1 MRSKLSYQKLYE
13 SWFSASRFPSDNKK
27 IPLFKLKIELFE
39 KLSFALRISPSE
51 IFDINEWNI
60 RFICY
65 LHEMVI

>member
-39 KLSFALRISPSE
+39 KLSFALGISPSE

-60 RFICY
+60 RFIYY
-65 LHEMVI
+65 LHELVI

>member
-13 SWFSASRFPSDNKK
+13 RWFPTSRFPCDNEK
-27 IPLFKLKIELFE
+27 IPLFKLKVELFE

-65 LHEMVI
+65 LHELVI

>member
-13 SWFSASRFPSDNKK
+13 SWFSASRFPCDNEK

-39 KLSFALRISPSE
+39 KLSFALGISPSE

>member
-13 SWFSASRFPSDNKK
+13 SWFSASRFPCDNEK
-27 IPLFKLKIELFE
+27 ITFLKLEIELFE

-65 LHEMVI
+65 LHELVI

>member
-27 IPLFKLKIELFE
+27 ISLFKLKIELFE
-39 KLSFALRISPSE
+39 KLSFALGISPSE

-65 LHEMVI
+65 LHELVI